1 MLARDLEKFNHIV
14 QGANTAIKESNKRYG
29 ILEER
34 QVEMGTCFFFLLSLE
49 KTLEDLRKKNDG
61 LREKINQQEFSPEQ
75 VEQFRKAY
83 SMWKNKINEITSQ
96 KQIASVHIDELVSTI
111 DEHIASID
119 SMIDKYHELL
129 LALQLL
135 PSSTPFANGVDYRLV
150 LDRVDEIAAVSSRNV
165 QHYQTQ
171 ITSNTM
177 LTRLKVVA
185 VDVNKRQS
193 VLEEYYKSVEK
204 AINSFREEIVKYD
217 DKRQKKESDLEQKT
231 LMVNNLKERCE
242 QMSIQRDELLKVSA
256 KNNWLCI
263 AVYLLA
269 ATIISGL

>member
-14 QGANTAIKESNKRYG
+14 QGANTAIKESNKRFG

-34 QVEMGTCFFFLLSLE
+34 QVEMGMSHSSLSLLE
-49 KTLEDLRKKNDG
+49 KTLEDLRRKNDG

-83 SMWKNKINEITSQ
+83 TMWKSKINEITSQ

-111 DEHIASID
+111 DEHISSID
-119 SMIDKYHELL
+119 SMIEKYHELL
-129 LALQLL
+129 LSLQLL

-150 LDRVDEIAAVSSRNV
+150 LDRVDEIAAVSTRNV

-177 LTRLKVVA
+177 LTRLKVA
-185 VDVNKRQS
+185 MEDGN
-193 VLEEYYKSVEK
+193 
-204 AINSFREEIVKYD
+204 
-217 DKRQKKESDLEQKT
+217 QK
-231 LMVNNLKERCE
+231 
-242 QMSIQRDELLKVSA
+242 
-256 KNNWLCI
+256 
-263 AVYLLA
+263 
-269 ATIISGL
+269 